1 MLQESA
7 DELHDFEGEDSWAI
21 TVRLAIANE
30 NGAVLD
36 FDDAR
41 VGDGDFEDVGGEVFE
56 ACFAGRYRLAVDVP
70 VALPDFRGDLIEATG
85 LFDLITELGAE
96 DFRERFD
103 REKEV
108 GSGGMPRAIG

>member
-1 MLQESA
+1 MR
-7 DELHDFEGEDSWAI
+7 F
-21 TVRLAIANE
+21 TIANE
-30 NGAVLD
+30 DGAVLD

-41 VGDGDFEDVGGEVFE
+41 VGDSDFEDVGGKVFE
-56 ACFAGRYRLAVDVP
+56 ASFAGRYSLAVDVP
-70 VALPDFRGDLIEATG
+70 VGVPDFRGDLIEANG

-103 REKEV
+103 GEKEV